1 MNVEVI
7 GPVDLEKFRQLLLAD
22 IKEILEIKQP
32 KKWLKTN
39 DVMELLGI
47 SEVTLQKLRDRKW
60 IPFRKLGGI
69 CYYNAEELDD
79 CINNL
84 KTKF

>member
-7 GPVDLEKFRQLLLAD
+7 GPVDLEKFRQLLLTD

-60 IPFRKLGGI
+60 IPFRKLGGT

-79 CINNL
+79 CIDNL